1 MATKTYYYARVSSNN
16 QNLDRQIER
25 FKELGADDRDII
37 TEKKSGK
44 NIDDR
49 EAYKAM
55 RNQLLRQGDT
65 LVILSIDRL
74 GRNKNDIKNELEYY
88 KENDIRVKILD
99 IPTSMI
105 DFPDNQEWIRD
116 MVNNILIEVLG
127 SMAEQERENIR
138 KRQAEGI
145 AAAKKQGNVK
155 FGRPKVE
162 KPNNWNDVVAKLNAN
177 EITAVKAIELTGLSK
192 ATFYRLLKE

>member
-1 MATKTYYYARVSSNN
+1 
-16 QNLDRQIER
+16 
-25 FKELGADDRDII
+25 
-37 TEKKSGK
+37 
-44 NIDDR
+44 
-49 EAYKAM
+49 
-55 RNQLLRQGDT
+55 
-65 LVILSIDRL
+65 
-74 GRNKNDIKNELEYY
+74 
-88 KENDIRVKILD
+88 
-99 IPTSMI
+99 
-105 DFPDNQEWIRD
+105 
-116 MVNNILIEVLG
+116 
-127 SMAEQERENIR
+127 MAEQERENIR

>member
-65 LVILSIDRL
+65 LVISSIDRL

-138 KRQAEGI
+138 KRQAKGI